1 MGTIVNK
8 AYVDRSFHAIVVIGL
23 FTIVIFCARG
33 AATYFQAVIL
43 SRVGNAIIAENQRK
57 LFDRLMQQNLGFFA
71 ERHSSEFL
79 HRLSTGASLRDAGAA
94 TADHGGRPRSA
105 LADRSRRRDGDPG
118 SGDVAFGCD
127 HRAAGACG

>member
-43 SRVGNAIIAENQRK
+43 SRSAMPSSPRTSGNC
-57 LFDRLMQQNLGFFA
+57 
-71 ERHSSEFL
+71 
-79 HRLSTGASLRDAGAA
+79 STA
-94 TADHGGRPRSA
+94 
-105 LADRSRRRDGDPG
+105 
-118 SGDVAFGCD
+118 
-127 HRAAGACG
+127 